1 MVNMNSEKVFIVED
15 EVIVAESLNDQLQS
29 LGYTVIGQAA
39 SGEEALQKIKKNV
52 PDLVLMDIMLKGVMD
67 GVETAKEVRDL
78 HGIPVVFLSA
88 YSDSE
93 TLQHAKLIEPFGYLI
108 KPYKVR
114 ELFTTLEITFYKHR
128 MEKLIRDNELHLK
141 TLLRSIGDGVI
152 TIGTEGQITSMNPV
166 AEKLTGWNESES
178 KQENV
183 LDILQ
188 LEETGVKTLLT
199 DLIAKTLV
207 GETVSCLVEDEL
219 ILVNREG
226 KKIAVDLSAAPIRKD
241 DEKSVGSVFTVRDI
255 SSRKQ
260 AEIDLSEARQVLRNS
275 LTPREKE
282 VLQLMVKGSRTKEI
296 AFDLNISTR
305 TVEAHRKNMMEKL
318 NAEDMT
324 MLVSFAVTHKLVP
337 L

>member
-1 MVNMNSEKVFIVED
+1 MINMNSEKVFIVED

-29 LGYTVIGQAA
+29 LGYTVVGQAT
-39 SGEEALQKIKKNV
+39 SGEETLQKINNNL

-67 GVETAKEVRDL
+67 GIETAKEVRDL

-93 TLQHAKLIEPFGYLI
+93 TLKRAKLIEPFGYLI

-128 MEKLIRDNELHLK
+128 MEKRIRDNERHLE

-152 TIGTEGQITSMNPV
+152 TIGTEGLITSMNPV
-166 AEKLTGWNESES
+166 AERLTGWNRSVS
-178 KQENV
+178 KEKRL

-188 LEETGVKTLLT
+188 IEEIGVKALLH

-226 KKIAVDLSAAPIRKD
+226 KKIAVDLSAAPIRND
-241 DEKSVGSVFTVRDI
+241 DEKIVGSVFTVRDI

-260 AEIDLSEARQVLRNS
+260 AEIELSEARQVLRNS
-275 LTPREKE
+275 LTSREKE

-305 TVEAHRKNMMEKL
+305 TVEAHRQKMMAKL
-318 NAEDMT
+318 NAGDMT
-324 MLVSFAVTHKLVP
+324 MLVNFAVTHKLVP